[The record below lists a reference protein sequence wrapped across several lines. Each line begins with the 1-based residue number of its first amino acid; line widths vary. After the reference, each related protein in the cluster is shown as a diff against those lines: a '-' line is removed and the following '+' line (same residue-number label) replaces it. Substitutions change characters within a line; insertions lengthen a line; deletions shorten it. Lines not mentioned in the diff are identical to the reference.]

1 MQCGTH
7 GLSGQH
13 VLRNVLP
20 ELKLDKEFVTIHLQL
35 MEEDYV
41 LGTVLKLLRVDPVS
55 SLYQNELSIQSCRR

>member
-55 SLYQNELSIQSCRR
+55 SLYQNELLI